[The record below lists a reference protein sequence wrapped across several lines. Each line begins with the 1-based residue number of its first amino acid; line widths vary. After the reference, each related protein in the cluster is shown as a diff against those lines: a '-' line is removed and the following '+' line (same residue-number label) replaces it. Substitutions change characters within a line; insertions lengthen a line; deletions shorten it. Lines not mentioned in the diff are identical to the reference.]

1 MSLSHPLYPSTIG
14 TVHQLQHRY
23 ICRTTNS
30 MTDSVS
36 VQSCRI
42 LYNLYFMSC
51 FLVCVVFQRKW
62 HQYERTIIV
71 SECVCVYTTC
81 FCIDIL
87 EDNVISIY
95 VLMMSC
101 LMLRKISSNLYEF
114 VIRVCIWMTFK
125 SGFYGYILHSLFWR
139 AYIFFGKKM
148 VQLLSTDQLITDII
162 EKMCACL
169 EKINY

>member
-1 MSLSHPLYPSTIG
+1 MHWIEWRNENERQENKGHFRKAASCLSHPLYPSTIY
-14 TVHQLQHRY
+14 TVHQLQPRY

-71 SECVCVYTTC
+71 SVYTPC

-87 EDNVISIY
+87 EDNVMSIC

-101 LMLRKISSNLYEF
+101 PSLMLRKISSKLYEF

-125 SGFYGYILHSLFWR
+125 SGFYGYILHSLFWH

-148 VQLLSTDQLITDII
+148 V
-162 EKMCACL
+162 
-169 EKINY
+169 